1 MTGRT
6 TRIAALG
13 AGALLSL
20 GIIGAA
26 ATPAGASDGVQTD
39 ATVSAGTA
47 DAVSQTL
54 GLLNQACADAANVTA
69 AGSSAL
75 ASDHGIAV
83 ASDQAGT
90 GLKLAVSLP
99 ALTDSLPVLA
109 SLPVV
114 GPAAGQLQA
123 RPLDISCA
131 TSADG
136 TSLGVSAA
144 GVDALVHAI
153 APGVDISGLD
163 LSGLDLSG
171 RVPTAGLEASTAA
184 SASAPGA
191 SGTAAASP
199 AGAAVSSRATGQ
211 SPALRASASAA
222 PRTATVSLSAQPAS
236 SPGGIVGQT
245 LGSPGALARTGAGV
259 GILGLL
265 GTALVGSGRLLT
277 FGRKLLRIG

>member
-26 ATPAGASDGVQTD
+26 APAGASDGVQTD

-54 GLLNQACADAANVTA
+54 GLVNQACVDAANVTA
-69 AGSSAL
+69 TGSSAL

-99 ALTDSLPVLA
+99 ALTDSLPVLG

-114 GPAAGQLQA
+114 GSAGQLQA
-123 RPLDISCA
+123 KPLDISCA

-136 TSLGVSAA
+136 TGLGVSAA

-153 APGVDISGLD
+153 APGIDISGLD
-163 LSGLDLSG
+163 LSGI
-171 RVPTAGLEASTAA
+171 VPTAGLDASTAA
-184 SASAPGA
+184 SASAPRA

-199 AGAAVSSRATGQ
+199 AGATVSSRATGQ
-211 SPALRASASAA
+211 SPAVRASASAA
-222 PRTATVSLSAQPAS
+222 PRTATASLSAQPAS
-236 SPGGIVGQT
+236 SSGGIVGQT

>member
-13 AGALLSL
+13 AGTLLSL

-26 ATPAGASDGVQTD
+26 APAGASDGVQSD
-39 ATVSAGTA
+39 ATVSVGTA

-54 GLLNQACADAANVTA
+54 GLVNQACVDAANVTA

-99 ALTDSLPVLA
+99 ALTDSLPVLG

-114 GPAAGQLQA
+114 GSAAGQLQA
-123 RPLDISCA
+123 KPLDISCA

-144 GVDALVHAI
+144 GVEALVHAI

-163 LSGLDLSG
+163 LSGL
-171 RVPTAGLEASTAA
+171 VPTAGVDASMAA
-184 SASAPGA
+184 TASAPGA
-191 SGTAAASP
+191 SGAATASP
-199 AGAAVSSRATGQ
+199 AGATVSSRATGQ
-211 SPALRASASAA
+211 SPAVRASASAA
-222 PRTATVSLSAQPAS
+222 PRTATASLSAQPAS
-236 SPGGIVGQT
+236 SSGGIVGQT

-259 GILGLL
+259 GLLGLV

>member
-26 ATPAGASDGVQTD
+26 APAGASDGVQTD

-54 GLLNQACADAANVTA
+54 GLVNQACVDAANVTA
-69 AGSSAL
+69 TGSSAL
-75 ASDHGIAV
+75 VSDHGIAV

-99 ALTDSLPVLA
+99 ALTDSLPVLG

-114 GPAAGQLQA
+114 GSAGQLQA
-123 RPLDISCA
+123 KPLDISCA

-136 TSLGVSAA
+136 TGLGVSAA

-153 APGVDISGLD
+153 APGIDISGLD
-163 LSGLDLSG
+163 LSGI
-171 RVPTAGLEASTAA
+171 VPAAGLDASTAA
-184 SASAPGA
+184 SASAPRA

-199 AGAAVSSRATGQ
+199 AGATVSSRATGQ
-211 SPALRASASAA
+211 SPAVRASASAA
-222 PRTATVSLSAQPAS
+222 PRTATASLSAQPAS
-236 SPGGIVGQT
+236 SSGGIVGQT